1 MLRAVIEL
9 SKYILVINILLYT
22 LTSFMVLRRDDRE
35 RRGFV
40 FVLQY
45 LMILINHMTGSLVL
59 LSSRKDFTYLF
70 LPLFQVIVVFAFLV
84 LMRAI
89 YPRADRLIQNH
100 IALLLSISFV
110 ILTRISLT
118 RSIRQFTIV
127 AISLVAAL
135 IIPAFMKYTRLL
147 KSFEYIFAAAGI
159 LILGVVLIRGSI
171 TNGSKLSFSIMGLS
185 FQPSEFVKIIYVL
198 FLAAILSKA
207 ERFVYVVLS
216 AVLAAVHVPTSKP
229 PGIRSPN
236 PCLASGQAGGLAWG
250 LTRAHQ
256 VQSLMWNRISSFLP
270 SVRRWGF
277 CLASV

>member
-1 MLRAVIEL
+1 M
-9 SKYILVINILLYT
+9 
-22 LTSFMVLRRDDRE
+22 
-35 RRGFV
+35 
-40 FVLQY
+40 
-45 LMILINHMTGSLVL
+45 
-59 LSSRKDFTYLF
+59 
-70 LPLFQVIVVFAFLV
+70 IVVFAFLV

-135 IIPAFMKYTRLL
+135 IIPVFMKYTRLL

-207 ERFVYVVLS
+207 ERFVHVVLS
-216 AVLAAVHVPTSKP
+216 AVLAAVHVLFLAASKDLGSALIYFITYIVLLFVATRKMRYLIAGLAGGSAAAYVSYLMFTMCACVFRRGSIHGMTSMP
-229 PGIRSPN
+229 PGIRLPN

-270 SVRRWGF
+270 SVRRWVS